1 MQVSYDIGVL
11 WQVYL
16 CQSKLV
22 SYGGILLGLGGVCEC
37 CDSNTFNERLVV
49 CCTGHVQ
56 GEAGHLLYK
65 ILVHVF
71 HTKRVRQRA

>member
-22 SYGGILLGLGGVCEC
+22 LYSGILLGLMGVFEYCV
-37 CDSNTFNERLVV
+37 SNTFSKRLTV
-49 CCTGHVQ
+49 CCTQHVQ
-56 GEAGHLLYK
+56 READRLLFET
-65 ILVHVF
+65 LVHVF
-71 HTKRVRQRA
+71 HTNRVGQRA